1 MKSAT
6 TFVIALMLGAFS
18 LSAQARDDRLKF
30 PIADAMSG
38 VQDQLGDAVKFYFSG
53 QKAPGGKHSYGTFT
67 SNKKTNFFN
76 KSDKAGCE
84 RAFASAMLS
93 LRDRA
98 LKEGGDAVVDIYSV
112 YKGEEFKSA
121 TEYECGAGSIMGG
134 VALRGT
140 VVKLH

>member
-1 MKSAT
+1 MKFAT
-6 TFVIALMLGAFS
+6 PFIVALMLGAFS

-38 VQDQLGDAVKFYFSG
+38 VQEQLGDTVHFYFSG
-53 QKAPGGKHSYGTFT
+53 QNAPSEKHSYGTFT

-76 KSDKAGCE
+76 KTDKAGCE

-98 LKEGGDAVVDIYSV
+98 QKEGGDAVIDIHSV
-112 YKGEEFKSA
+112 YKNVDFKSA

>member
-1 MKSAT
+1 
-6 TFVIALMLGAFS
+6 
-18 LSAQARDDRLKF
+18 
-30 PIADAMSG
+30 MSG
-38 VQDQLGDAVKFYFSG
+38 GQGGWGDSVRFSFSG
-53 QKAPGGKHSYGTFT
+53 RKAPGASHTFGTFT

-98 LKEGGDAVVDIYSV
+98 LKEGGDAVIDIHSV
-112 YKGEEFKSA
+112 YKGDEFKSA
-121 TEYECGAGSIMGG
+121 TEYECGAGTIMGG

-140 VVKLH
+140 EIGRAHV

>member
-1 MKSAT
+1 MIYFFSSRRRHT
-6 TFVIALMLGAFS
+6 RCALVT
-18 LSAQARDDRLKF
+18 
-30 PIADAMSG
+30 G
-38 VQDQLGDAVKFYFSG
+38 VQTCALPIS
-53 QKAPGGKHSYGTFT
+53 

-98 LKEGGDAVVDIYSV
+98 LKEGGDAVIDIHSV
-112 YKGEEFKSA
+112 YKGDEFKSA
-121 TEYECGAGSIMGG
+121 TEYECGAGTIMGG
-134 VALRGT
+134 VAPRGT